1 MKHLIQQQ
9 VDLTANLVSVYSE
22 NPLLNVHFLLM
33 MYIQEKE
40 FYKTLSEKLNGELT
54 IDHFASIFAEVLEN
68 YVDNFGSN

>member
-33 MYIQEKE
+33 IYIQETD
-40 FYKTLSEKLNGELT
+40 FYKTSSEKLNSELT
-54 IDHFASIFAEVLEN
+54 IDQFASIFAEILEN
-68 YVDNFGSN
+68 YVDNLGSN

>member
-9 VDLTANLVSVYSE
+9 VDLNANLVSVYSE

-40 FYKTLSEKLNGELT
+40 FYKTLSEKLNGELK
-54 IDHFASIFAEVLEN
+54 IDHFASIFAKVLEN